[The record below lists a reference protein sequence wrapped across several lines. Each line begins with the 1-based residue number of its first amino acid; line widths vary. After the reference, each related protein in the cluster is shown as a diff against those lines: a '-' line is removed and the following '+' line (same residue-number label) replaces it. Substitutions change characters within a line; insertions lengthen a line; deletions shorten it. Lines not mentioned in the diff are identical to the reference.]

1 MSTNP
6 SKDRKPMIVTTK
18 YSNYLVT
25 DLKTLKKSDGTSLK
39 TEPVTALCRC
49 GNSKDKPYC
58 DGSHNETGGH
68 NEVKKK
74 DRVEDRLKTY
84 AGNDI
89 TIYDNR
95 GVCSHDESC
104 TRLLPTVFDKNK
116 RPWINPN
123 GASVSEII
131 DTVEKCPSG
140 ALSYGI
146 GSRRYQELHR
156 EPAIQT
162 RKDGPLEIT
171 GGIILKDDQGCQPEC
186 FEHYTLC
193 RCGKSKNKPFCDG
206 EHGSHD
212 FKAD

>member
-1 MSTNP
+1 MSTT
-6 SKDRKPMIVTTK
+6 SSEKRKPMIVTTK

-25 DLKTLKKSDGTSLK
+25 DLETLKKADGTSLK
-39 TEPVTALCRC
+39 TDPVTALCRC
-49 GNSKDKPYC
+49 GHSKHKPFC
-58 DGSHNETGGH
+58 DGTHNENGL

-74 DRVEDRLKTY
+74 DRLEDRVKTY
-84 AGNDI
+84 EGANI

-104 TRLLPTVFDKNK
+104 TRLLPAVFDKDK
-116 RPWINPN
+116 RPWIDPD
-123 GASVSEII
+123 GASVAEII
-131 DTVEKCPSG
+131 DTIEKCPSG

-146 GSRRYQELHR
+146 GSRRYQEMDR

-162 RKDGPLEIT
+162 TKNGPLKVT

-186 FEHYTLC
+186 REHYTLC
-193 RCGKSKNKPFCDG
+193 RCGESKNKPFCDG
-206 EHGSHD
+206 SHDEHD